1 MSRIANCIFADTAM
15 FMFFLGIFLSE
26 GSQPKK
32 IKKKNRRRNLIV
44 NEYDVVFYL
53 DAGYVPYINPTYLVV
68 FNKSVNIVLSMVKVI
83 IIIVYF

>member
-15 FMFFLGIFLSE
+15 FMVFLGIFRSE

-44 NEYDVVFYL
+44 NEYNAVFYL

>member
-15 FMFFLGIFLSE
+15 FMVFLGIFLSE

-44 NEYDVVFYL
+44 NKYAAVFF
-53 DAGYVPYINPTYLVV
+53 TLV
-68 FNKSVNIVLSMVKVI
+68 K
-83 IIIVYF
+83 